1 MPTIDSPPFTVG
13 IEEEYLLVDP
23 ATGELVSDQDVQEAI
38 IEDVRAAITD
48 EIGMATPEFLKAQVE
63 VGTAVCH
70 SIQEAR
76 DRLRTLRTEV
86 AESAGKRGLAPIAA
100 STHPTAKWL
109 RLQHT
114 EKERYAML
122 ANDLQ
127 EVARRLVICGM
138 HVHVGVDDNEH
149 RIDLLGQIAYFLPH
163 LLILTTSSP
172 FWQGRDTGLKS
183 YRLSVFDELPRT
195 GLPEHFDSWSHYEKH
210 VEALVESGALEDGS
224 KLWWDIRPHF
234 KFPTLEMR
242 IADIC
247 TRLDDGIAVAAI
259 YSCLISMLQRLRRK
273 NQRWRKYS
281 NMLIR
286 ENRWRAQRYGFDEG
300 LIDFGITKTVS
311 YRDLLEEIIELTTED
326 AERLRCVDEVA
337 HTRTIL
343 ERGTSAH
350 NQVRTYRDAI
360 QSGKTEDQALKAVTD
375 WLIQATV
382 KDL

>member
-1 MPTIDSPPFTVG
+1 MTQSDQPPFTVG

-70 SIQEAR
+70 SLQEAR

-86 AESAGKRGLAPIAA
+86 AEAAGKRGLAPIAA

-114 EKERYAML
+114 DKERYAML

-138 HVHVGVDDNEH
+138 HVHVGVEDNEH

-163 LLILTTSSP
+163 LLVLTTSSP

-210 VEALVESGALEDGS
+210 VEALVKSGALEDGS

-247 TRLDDGIAVAAI
+247 TRLDDGIAVASI

-300 LIDFGITKTVS
+300 LIDFGLTQRVS
-311 YRDLLEEIIELTTED
+311 YSDLLEEIIELTAED
-326 AERLRCVDEVA
+326 ADRLRCVDEVA

-343 ERGTSAH
+343 KRGTSAH
-350 NQVRTYRDAI
+350 NQVRTYKDAI
-360 QSGKTEDQALKAVTD
+360 KAGQGEDAALKAVTD
-375 WLIQATV
+375 WLIEATV

>member
-1 MPTIDSPPFTVG
+1 MTKSEPPPFTIG

-23 ATGELVSDQDVQEAI
+23 ATGDLVSDQDVQEAI
-38 IEDVRAAITD
+38 IEDVKAAITED
-48 EIGMATPEFLKAQVE
+48 IGMATPEFLKAQVE

-70 SIQEAR
+70 SLQSAR
-76 DRLRTLRTEV
+76 DRLRMLRTEV
-86 AESAGKRGLAPIAA
+86 AEAAGKRGLAPIAA
-100 STHPTAKWL
+100 STHPTAVWS

-114 EKERYAML
+114 DKERYAML

-138 HVHVGVDDNEH
+138 HVHVGIADNEH

-163 LLILTTSSP
+163 LLVLTTSSP
-172 FWQGRDTGLKS
+172 FWQGRDTGLKC
-183 YRLSVFDELPRT
+183 YRLSIFDELPRT

-210 VEALVESGALEDGS
+210 VNALVTSGALQDGS

-247 TRLDDGIAVAAI
+247 TRLEDGIAVAAV
-259 YSCLISMLQRLRRK
+259 YGCLLSMLQRLRRK
-273 NQRWRKYS
+273 NQRWRNYS
-281 NMLIR
+281 NMLIQ
-286 ENRWRAQRYGFDEG
+286 ENRWRAQRYGMDKG
-300 LIDFGITKTVS
+300 LIDFGITETVP
-311 YRDLLEEIIELTTED
+311 YADLLDEILDLTAED
-326 AERLRCVDEVA
+326 ADRLRCADEVA

-343 ERGTSAH
+343 KRGTSAD
-350 NQVRTYRDAI
+350 NQLRVFRAARAE
-360 QSGKTEDQALKAVTD
+360 GKSDDVAFKEVID
-375 WLIQATV
+375 WLIAATV

>member
-1 MPTIDSPPFTVG
+1 MKKSEPPPFTVG

-23 ATGELVSDQDVQEAI
+23 ATGELVSDQDVQEAV
-38 IEDVRAAITD
+38 IEEVRAAISE

-63 VGTAVCH
+63 VGTSVCP
-70 SIQEAR
+70 SIQSAR
-76 DRLRTLRTEV
+76 DRLRTLREAV
-86 AESAGKRGLAPIAA
+86 ANAAGKRGIAPIAA
-100 STHPTAKWL
+100 STHPTAQWSH
-109 RLQHT
+109 LQHT
-114 EKERYAML
+114 DKERYSIL

-138 HVHVGVDDNEH
+138 HVHVGVQDNEH

-163 LLILTTSSP
+163 LLVLTTSSP

-195 GLPEHFDSWSHYEKH
+195 GLPEYFDSWSHYEKH
-210 VEALVESGALEDGS
+210 VESLVGSGALEDGS

-273 NQRWRKYS
+273 NQRWRVYA
-281 NMLIR
+281 NMLIQ
-286 ENRWRAQRYGFDEG
+286 ENRWRAQRYGIEKG
-300 LIDFGITKTVS
+300 LIDFGITETVPYS
-311 YRDLLEEIIELTTED
+311 ELLDEILELTEED
-326 AERLRCVDEVA
+326 ADRLNCQAEVA
-337 HTRTIL
+337 HARTIL
-343 ERGTSAH
+343 ERGTSAD
-350 NQVRTYRDAI
+350 NQVRTYREALAT
-360 QSGKTEDQALKAVTD
+360 GKTEDEALKAVTD
-375 WLIQATV
+375 WLIAATV
-382 KDL
+382 EDL

>member
-1 MPTIDSPPFTVG
+1 MSQIDPPPFTVG

-70 SIQEAR
+70 SLQEAR

-114 EKERYAML
+114 DKQRYAML

-138 HVHVGVDDNEH
+138 HVHVGVEDNEH

-247 TRLDDGIAVAAI
+247 TRLDDGIAVASI

-311 YRDLLEEIIELTTED
+311 YPDLLEEIIELTAED
-326 AERLRCVDEVA
+326 ADRLRCVDEVA

-343 ERGTSAH
+343 KRGTSAH
-350 NQVRTYRDAI
+350 NQVRTYREAI
-360 QSGKTEDQALKAVTD
+360 KAGKSEEDALKAVTD

>member
-1 MPTIDSPPFTVG
+1 MAETDPPFTVG

-23 ATGELVSDQDVQEAI
+23 KTGELVGDQDLQGAI
-38 IEDVRAAITD
+38 IDEVKDAISE

-63 VGTAVCH
+63 VGTAVCT

-76 DRLRTLRTEV
+76 DRLRALRGAV
-86 AESAGKRGLAPIAA
+86 AEAAQKRGCAPIAA
-100 STHPTAKWL
+100 STHPTAQWA

-114 EKERYAML
+114 EKERYAIL

-138 HVHVGVDDNEH
+138 HVHVGIEDNEH

-163 LLILTTSSP
+163 LLVLTTSSP

-195 GLPEHFDSWSHYEKH
+195 GLPEYHDSWSEYEKH
-210 VEALVESGALEDGS
+210 VKTLVDSGALEDGS

-259 YSCLISMLQRLRRK
+259 YSSLISMLQRLRRK
-273 NQRWRKYS
+273 NQRWRKYA
-281 NMLIR
+281 NMLIQ
-286 ENRWRAQRYGFDEG
+286 ENRWRAQRYGVERG
-300 LIDFGITKTVS
+300 LIDFGIVKTVPYS
-311 YRDLLEEIIELTTED
+311 DLLEEIIELTAED
-326 AERLRCVDEVA
+326 QARLRCADEVA
-337 HTRTIL
+337 HARTIL
-343 ERGTSAH
+343 KRGTSADC
-350 NQVRTYRDAI
+350 QIRAYRDALDAGR
-360 QSGKTEDQALKAVTD
+360 SEDEALKAVVD
-375 WLIQATV
+375 WLIEATV
-382 KDL
+382 EDL

>member
-1 MPTIDSPPFTVG
+1 MSQIDPPPFTVG

-70 SIQEAR
+70 SLQEAR

-114 EKERYAML
+114 DKQRYAML

-138 HVHVGVDDNEH
+138 HVHVGVEDNEH

-247 TRLDDGIAVAAI
+247 TRLDDGIAVASI

-311 YRDLLEEIIELTTED
+311 YPDLLEEIIELTAED
-326 AERLRCVDEVA
+326 ADRLRCVDEVA

-343 ERGTSAH
+343 KRGTSAH
-350 NQVRTYRDAI
+350 NQVRTYREAI
-360 QSGKTEDQALKAVTD
+360 KVGKSEEDALKAVTD